1 VAPGDAVEEM
11 KRALQGDPDLLPV
24 FRAGE
29 NLTIQR
35 DVKGQ
40 NVLMVVE
47 ARDPCSLG
55 PHMMLLRATMKT
67 WGVSSYADGRV
78 AAQRDSIDR
87 LLKEREQVLKLA
99 IKYGATEIIDLL
111 TAPREGAES
120 EQL

>member
-1 VAPGDAVEEM
+1 MAISDGAEAM
-11 KRALQGDPDLLPV
+11 RRALQEHLELIPV
-24 FRAGE
+24 FAAGE
-29 NLTIQR
+29 TLTIQR
-35 DVKGQ
+35 NVKGQ

-87 LLKEREQVLKLA
+87 LLKEREQALKLA
-99 IKYGATEIIDLL
+99 IKYGATEIVDLL
-111 TAPREGAES
+111 TAPREGIE
-120 EQL
+120 EL

>member
-1 VAPGDAVEEM
+1 MAISDGAEALR
-11 KRALQGDPDLLPV
+11 RALQGDPDLLPV

-29 NLTIQR
+29 TLTIQR
-35 DVKGQ
+35 DVKGR

-87 LLKEREQVLKLA
+87 FVKEREQVLKLA
-99 IKYGATEIIDLL
+99 IKYGAKEIIDLL
-111 TAPREGAES
+111 TTGERDPDAIA
-120 EQL
+120 